1 MIVKYTLG
9 HTLFLFRIVSHLFKR
24 IIVHVLRLGFALHR
38 FPMLEYVLLREVVHA
53 SVGALTYI
61 YQNSL
66 ATEECG
72 AIGART
78 VKTASF

>member
-1 MIVKYTLG
+1 MKDTLG
-9 HTLFLFRIVSHLFKR
+9 HTLFLFRIVSHLIKR

-38 FPMLEYVLLREVVHA
+38 LLMLEYVLLREVVHA
-53 SVGALTYI
+53 FVGALAYI

-66 ATEECG
+66 AAEECG

-78 VKTASF
+78 IKIASF